1 VRLSNVHFSACVALV
16 AGLCACGAP
25 LLVPRLEAPAEVTL
39 PSAKSGRPPAI
50 TNAKASEPP
59 SELATSCVAPE
70 REVRRQPRRDLVRL
84 RSEHDTVEA
93 LFSATDAKSADYAKL
108 ALRLGDLENE
118 LSLLEPSREREHKSM
133 AESRYREAT
142 SGPAES
148 AIDARYRLAIDAE
161 CRKDL
166 PMARKLQFEIV
177 QSAPNS
183 RLAPYAYLAFGELFL
198 HEADGNEGMLPL
210 AEQAFKKA
218 IEWPASPI
226 SRLARK
232 RLDEVRLRMKG
243 Q

>member
-1 VRLSNVHFSACVALV
+1 MAAGLSACAPSLV
-16 AGLCACGAP
+16 
-25 LLVPRLEAPAEVTL
+25 VPKLEAPAEVTV
-39 PSAKSGRPPAI
+39 PSARGGRPLAI
-50 TNAKASEPP
+50 TRAPAPEPP
-59 SELATSCVAPE
+59 SELPTSCVAPE
-70 REVRRQPRRDLVRL
+70 REVRRPPSRDLARL

-118 LSLLEPSREREHKSM
+118 LSLLEPTRDREHKSV
-133 AESRYREAT
+133 AESHYREAT

-148 AIDARYRLAIDAE
+148 AIEAKYRLAIDAE

-177 QSAPNS
+177 QNAPNS
-183 RLAPYAYLAFGELFL
+183 RLVPYAYFAFGELFL

-210 AEQAFKKA
+210 AEQAFKKV

-226 SRLARK
+226 SPLARK
-232 RLDEVRLRMKG
+232 RLDEVRLRMKS